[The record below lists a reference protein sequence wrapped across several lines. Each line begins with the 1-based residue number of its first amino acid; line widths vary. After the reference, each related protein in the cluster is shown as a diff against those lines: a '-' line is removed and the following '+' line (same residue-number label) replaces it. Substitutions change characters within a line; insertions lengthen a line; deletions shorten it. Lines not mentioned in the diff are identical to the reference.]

1 MVVSYWCLTP
11 SQSVRLSQGDD
22 SGKKGVGY

>member
-11 SQSVRLSQGDD
+11 SQSVRLSQDD
-22 SGKKGVGY
+22 ESGKKRVGY